1 MSALTPVAQPE
12 VWLVVGGLVA
22 GYAAALGAWG
32 RRLAPAGVASTGRQR
47 LYFALGVGLA
57 WLVGD
62 GLVGALATDLLTVR
76 ALQSVVLVLLAAPL
90 LLLGLPGWLLRRLL
104 APPRVRRL
112 WQRLTTPLV
121 AFLVVHAWVVL
132 AHLPAVLE
140 ATASSAP
147 LRAATLLGALGVG
160 LVLWWPVLSPLPE
173 APALSHGG
181 ALVYLAGH
189 ALLPAVPA
197 SLLTFATTHHVA
209 GYATSAAALGVTP
222 LLDQQLAGALVKLA
236 GTALL
241 TVACAALVARW
252 SHEEETGAPDLRVWR
267 DLANAIPTGG
277 PEPRSPQ
284 PRLEGHRRS

>member
-12 VWLVVGGLVA
+12 VWLVVAGLVA

-32 RRLAPAGVASTGRQR
+32 RQLAPSGVASTGRQR

-62 GLVGALATDLLTVR
+62 GIVGALATDLLTVR
-76 ALQSVVLVLLAAPL
+76 ALQSVVLVTLAAPL

-104 APPRVRRL
+104 APPRVRRF
-112 WQRLTTPLV
+112 WQGLTRPLV
-121 AFLVVHAWVVL
+121 AFLAVHAWVVL
-132 AHLPAVLE
+132 AHLPVVLE
-140 ATASSAP
+140 ATASTAP
-147 LRAATLLGALGVG
+147 LRAATLLGALGIG

-173 APALSHGG
+173 LPALPHAGVL
-181 ALVYLAGH
+181 AYLAGH
-189 ALLPAVPA
+189 ALAPAVPA
-197 SLLTFATTHHVA
+197 SLLTFASTHHVA
-209 GYATSAAALGVTP
+209 GYAASAAALGATP
-222 LLDQQLAGALVKLA
+222 LLDQQLAGAAVKVA

-241 TVACAALVARW
+241 TVACAAIVARW
-252 SHEEETGAPDLRVWR
+252 SHEEETGGPDLRVWR

-277 PEPRSPQ
+277 SEPRSPQ